1 MQRNKGGGGGGGGE
15 TTSILEVRRSNR
27 VEVWKRGKA
36 CLVYVRIANFKT
48 REYNLRAL
56 HTKQEESGNEDFE
69 NPSGVFRPHYARGI

>member
-1 MQRNKGGGGGGGGE
+1 MQRNKGVGGGE

-48 REYNLRAL
+48 REHNLKAL
-56 HTKQEESGNEDFE
+56 RTKQEEFGNKDFE
-69 NPSGVFRPHYARGI
+69 SSSSVFRSHYARGI

>member
-1 MQRNKGGGGGGGGE
+1 MQRNNKGEGGGE

-56 HTKQEESGNEDFE
+56 
-69 NPSGVFRPHYARGI
+69 PH